1 MTRLYV
7 ARQDWHMGDMR
18 YAKMYNISIPQP
30 HTSGYWEH
38 GFDFTNDFFILLA
51 VL

>member
-7 ARQDWHMGDMR
+7 ARKDWQFGDMR
-18 YAKMYNISIPQP
+18 YSQMYNISIPQP

-38 GFDFTNDFFILLA
+38 GWQFDNDWFLL
-51 VL
+51 LGIF